1 MQMIS
6 CIIFWI
12 AMIFYDDDD
21 DKRKIYDAC
30 FVD

>member
-12 AMIFYDDDD
+12 AMISHDDD
-21 DKRKIYDAC
+21 DKRRIYDAC